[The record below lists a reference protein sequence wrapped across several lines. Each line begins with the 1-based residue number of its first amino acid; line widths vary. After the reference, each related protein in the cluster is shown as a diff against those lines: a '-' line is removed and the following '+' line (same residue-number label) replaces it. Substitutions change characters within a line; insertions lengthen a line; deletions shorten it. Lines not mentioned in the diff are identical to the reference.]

1 MLSMRQIHLW
11 VPNIFEFR
19 GGIQAYSG
27 FLLQGLQ
34 RQYPDTTIRVF
45 LKHDRTPA
53 ATVPRTYFHGAGRW
67 PLRVRTWVYGLQLL
81 WGCLRHR
88 PDLIIATHTN
98 FAPLGVMCQ
107 RWLGVRFWAVAH
119 GIEVWGLTDGV
130 LLRSLLQTERILAV
144 SHYTRDRFLAEQPHL
159 DPTRITV
166 LPNTFDHTRFYPAPK
181 PPPLLQQYGLNPEQP
196 VILTVARLD
205 ATQAYKGYDQIL
217 RALPQVRSVVPE
229 VRYVVV
235 GQGSDRD
242 RIEALIARLGLD
254 EVVILAG
261 FVPDQALVAH
271 YHLCDLFAMPSR
283 GEGFGI
289 VYLEA
294 IACGKPTLGGNQDG
308 AIDALKGGELGVLVD
323 PDDVEAIAQAM
334 IRILTHTEPH
344 PLLQNPTALRQ
355 AVIETYGFE
364 AFTRTLADAIGSL
377 QP

>member
-1 MLSMRQIHLW
+1 MRQIHLW

-34 RQYPDTTIRVF
+34 TQYPTLTIRVF
-45 LKHDRTPA
+45 LKHDRTPPA
-53 ATVPRTYFHGAGRW
+53 AASKTHFQGAGWW
-67 PLRVRTWVYGLQLL
+67 PLWMRTWVYGLQLL
-81 WGCLRHR
+81 WGCVRHR

-98 FAPLGVMCQ
+98 FAPLGAMVQ

-119 GIEVWGLTDGV
+119 GIEVWGLGEGV
-130 LLRSLLQTERILAV
+130 LLRSLAQTERILAV

-166 LPNTFDHTRFYPAPK
+166 LPNTFDSDRFYPAPK
-181 PPPLLQQYGLNPEQP
+181 PPALLQQYRLKPEQP

-217 RALPQVRSVVPE
+217 RALPQVRSVVPA
-229 VRYVVV
+229 VRYVLV
-235 GQGSDRD
+235 GKGSDRA
-242 RIEALIARLGLD
+242 RVEALIAQLGLE

-261 FVPDQALVAH
+261 FVPDPALVAH

-308 AIDALKGGELGVLVD
+308 AIDALNGGELGVLVN
-323 PDDVEAIAQAM
+323 PDDVDAIAQAM

-344 PLLQNPTALRQ
+344 PLLYNPAALRQ
-355 AVIETYGFE
+355 AVIKTYGFA
-364 AFTRTLADAIGSL
+364 AFTHTLAALIEGARGG
-377 QP
+377 